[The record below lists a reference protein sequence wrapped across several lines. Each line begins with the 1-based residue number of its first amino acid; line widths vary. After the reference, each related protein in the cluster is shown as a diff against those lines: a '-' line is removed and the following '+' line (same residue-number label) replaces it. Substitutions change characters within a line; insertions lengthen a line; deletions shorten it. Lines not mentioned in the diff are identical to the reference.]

1 MQEQKIAYIDLSS
14 GQIQKQPIPEK
25 MRRMYLGGRGID
37 VYLMYNHIPP
47 GSDPLGPENVLTFSA
62 GLLGGTLAPSSGRC
76 HIGAKSPLT
85 GFIGSSNMG
94 GFFAPE
100 LRFAGFDHL
109 VIKGKAEKPVY
120 LWVHDGD
127 IEIRDAAHLWGKD
140 TFETPAII
148 RKGHQDDEIKV
159 ACIGLA
165 GENLVRYACVLG
177 GLKNAAGRTGMGCV
191 MGSKKLKAIAVR
203 GTQDLGISYTK
214 EAMGYLEHI
223 MGLLRN
229 SPAMKEFS
237 RLGTPAWHDTSDMIG
252 RVRNRNFQR
261 NQVPDGGSLYA
272 ENMLKFS
279 IGMAA
284 CFGCPV
290 HCRHRY
296 IVPEGP
302 DKGKYMEG
310 PEWSTLAALTAEV
323 DCKRMEVALVGN
335 YLVNKYGVDSLELGS
350 MVSWAIEL
358 YEKGIIDDRVTDG
371 LKLEWGN
378 DQVLYEMVHRIAK
391 RQGLGDILA
400 EGPLRAI
407 EKLGEKSRYY
417 NVHIKG
423 MSCLHTD
430 ERATPSHS
438 LGIAVATRG
447 ADHLRNRPG
456 LDAHLLPPEIRDK
469 LFGFPVPEM
478 NAYEGSGRL
487 IRWHELLYAIPDA
500 LGTCKFYP
508 LFMSPSSIG
517 YDDYCKL
524 VHHIVGLDLSPSGMM
539 EIAERICTLER
550 MFNNREGAKRKDD
563 TLPERYFVEPTPL
576 GPPGFKD
583 RTIDREKFEGLLDEY
598 YEVYGWDRN
607 GVPKS
612 ETLVRLGLD
621 QEPSHII

>member
-1 MQEQKIAYIDLSS
+1 MQEQRIAYIDLSS
-14 GQIQKQPIPEK
+14 GQIRTEPIPGK

-47 GSDPLGPENVLTFSA
+47 RSDPMGPENVLTVSA

-85 GFIGSSNMG
+85 GLIGSSNMG

-109 VIKGKAEKPVY
+109 VVKGQAKKPVY
-120 LWVHDGD
+120 LWIHDGD
-127 IEIRDAAHLWGKD
+127 IEIRDAAHLWSKD

-148 RKGHQDDEIKV
+148 RRDHRDEDIKV

-165 GENLVRYACVLG
+165 GENLVRYANVMG

-191 MGSKKLKAIAVR
+191 MGSKRLKAIAVR
-203 GTQDLGISYTK
+203 GTQGLSISHAK

-223 MGLLRN
+223 LGLLRD
-229 SPAMKEFS
+229 SQTMKEFS
-237 RLGTPAWHDTSDMIG
+237 RLGTPMWHDTSDMVG
-252 RVRNRNFQR
+252 RIRNRNFQR
-261 NQVPDGGSLYA
+261 NQVPDGASLYG
-272 ENMLKFS
+272 ENMLKYS
-279 IGMAA
+279 LGMVA

-290 HCRHRY
+290 HCRHKY
-296 IVPEGP
+296 VVPEGP

-310 PEWSTLAALTAEV
+310 PEWSTLAASTAEV
-323 DCKRMEVALVGN
+323 DCRRMETALVGN

-358 YEKGIIDDRVTDG
+358 YEKGIIDDKATDG

-378 DQVLYEMVHRIAK
+378 EQVLYKMIHRIVK

-400 EGPLRAI
+400 EGPRRAI
-407 EKLGEKSRYY
+407 EKLGEKSGYY

-430 ERATPSHS
+430 ERPTPSHA

-456 LDAHLLPPEIRDK
+456 MDAHLLPPDEGER
-469 LFGFPVPEM
+469 LFGFTAPGM
-478 NAYEGSGRL
+478 TDWEGSGKL
-487 IRWHELLYAIPDA
+487 VWWHELIYTIPDA
-500 LGTCKFYP
+500 LGLCKFYP
-508 LFMSPSSIG
+508 LFMSPSTIG

-524 VHHIVGLDLSPSGMM
+524 VNYIVGLEMSPSEMTD
-539 EIAERICTLER
+539 IAERICTLER
-550 MFNNREGAKRKDD
+550 MFNNREGATRKDD

-576 GPPGFKD
+576 GLFGFKD
-583 RTIDREKFEGLLDEY
+583 KMIDRERFEGLLDEY
-598 YEVYGWDRN
+598 YEVHGWDRD
-607 GVPKS
+607 GVPTS

-621 QEPSHII
+621 QEPSRTI